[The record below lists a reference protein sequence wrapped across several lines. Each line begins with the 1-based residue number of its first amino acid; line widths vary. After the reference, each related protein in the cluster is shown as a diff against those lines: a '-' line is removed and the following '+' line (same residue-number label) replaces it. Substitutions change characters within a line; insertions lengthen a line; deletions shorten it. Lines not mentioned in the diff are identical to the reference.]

1 MKLELPDIPK
11 TEQTPVVKGLLAII
25 EQLIE
30 HSQKQQEDIEV
41 MKDEIRILKGEKKR
55 PKFKPS
61 KLDASTNDAQDKG
74 SDINADEATSEDDKT
89 GKSGKYNPKKKR
101 RNKKNLPVDRE
112 KRIKPDNIPEGS
124 RYHSHKD
131 FYVQELVIK
140 REHIRYRLERWITPD
155 GKLITGKLP
164 GSLENR
170 HYGSTL
176 VTYLL
181 YQHNHC
187 QTTQPLLLEQ
197 LREWGIKMS
206 SGQLNRLLSTNKE
219 RFHDEKNGLLEVALT
234 QADYIT
240 VDDSGARHQ
249 GKNGYVTHIGN
260 EFFAWFSSTPSKSRV
275 NFLTL
280 LNGGEDYY
288 RLSPEALTY
297 MREHK
302 HRKIPKTLLD
312 KLSASPVVEFADK
325 EAWDKQLEQLNI
337 TDERHI
343 RIATEGALIGALLH
357 KGDVEKLA
365 IISDG
370 AGQFAVFEHGL
381 CWVHAERL
389 IHVLLPMN
397 DSHKKAVSDVR
408 EQIWTLYRELKSYKL
423 APCPKQA
430 AAISKS
436 FDDIFQQKTDYVTLD
451 RALRRLNKLKSKL
464 LLVLKRP
471 EIPIHTNGSETDIR
485 DYVKKRKVSGGTRSD
500 TGRKCRD
507 TFASLKKTCRKLG
520 ISFWQYLADRHN
532 DNSIPPLSVILSE
545 KLSGAN
551 PVTAL

>member
-11 TEQTPVVKGLLAII
+11 AEQTPVVKGLLAII

-41 MKDEIRILKGEKKR
+41 MKDEILILKGEKKR

-61 KLDASTNDAQDKG
+61 KLDASTNDAPDKG
-74 SDINADEATSEDDKT
+74 SDINADEAPSEDDKT
-89 GKSGKYNPKKKR
+89 GKSGGSNPKKNR

-112 KRIKPDNIPEGS
+112 KRIKPENIPEGS

-140 REHIRYRLERWITPD
+140 REHIRYRLERWITPE
-155 GKLITGKLP
+155 GKLLTGKLP

-176 VTYLL
+176 NTYLL
-181 YQHNHC
+181 YQHHHC

-197 LREWGIKMS
+197 LREWGIQMS
-206 SGQLNRLLSTNKE
+206 SGQLNRLLSTNKA
-219 RFHDEKNGLLEVALT
+219 RFHNEKEGLLEVALT
-234 QADYIT
+234 EASHIT
-240 VDDSGARHQ
+240 VDDSGARHK

-260 EFFAWFSSTPSKSRV
+260 EFFAWFSSTPTKSRV

-280 LNGGEDYY
+280 LNGGENLY

-297 MREHK
+297 MRAHK
-302 HRKIPKTLLD
+302 LKKVPQKLLD
-312 KLSASPVVEFADK
+312 ALAASPVVEFTSK
-325 EAWDKQLEQLNI
+325 EALQEQLTQLNI

-357 KGDVEKLA
+357 KGDVENLA

-370 AGQFAVFEHGL
+370 AGQFAVFQHGL

-389 IHVLLPMN
+389 IHTLLPMN
-397 DSHKKAVSDVR
+397 EAHKKAVEAVR
-408 EQIWTLYRELKSYKL
+408 AQIWALYRELKSYKL
-423 APCPKQA
+423 SPCSQQA
-430 AAISKS
+430 ETISKN
-436 FDDIFQQKTDYVTLD
+436 FDDIFQQKTGYVTLD
-451 RALRRLNKLKSKL
+451 RALRRLNKFKSKL

-485 DYVKKRKVSGGTRSD
+485 DYVKKRKISGGTRSD
-500 TGRKCRD
+500 TGQKCRD

-520 ISFWQYLADRHN
+520 ISFWQYLADRHHE
-532 DNSIPPLSVILSE
+532 NSIPPLSAILSE
-545 KLSGAN
+545 KLS
-551 PVTAL
+551 

>member
-1 MKLELPDIPK
+1 MKPKFKLPDIP
-11 TEQTPVVKGLLAII
+11 EAQQTPIVKCLLAII

-30 HSQKQQEDIEV
+30 HSQKQQEEIDVLKDDIRV
-41 MKDEIRILKGEKKR
+41 LKGEKIR
-55 PKFKPS
+55 PKFKAS
-61 KLDASTNDAQDKG
+61 KLDESTNVT
-74 SDINADEATSEDDKT
+74 SDENSSEDNIAAKDDT
-89 GKSGKYNPKKKR
+89 EEPVKKKKQKR
-101 RNKKNLPVDRE
+101 RNKKDLPVDRE
-112 KRIKPDNIPEGS
+112 ERIKPDNIPEGS
-124 RYHSHKD
+124 RFKGYRD
-131 FYVQELVIK
+131 FHVQELVIK
-140 REHIRYRLERWITPD
+140 RENIRYRLERWLTPD
-155 GKLITGKLP
+155 GKLLTGELP
-164 GSLENR
+164 ESLENR

-181 YQHNHC
+181 YQHHHC

-197 LREWGIKMS
+197 IREWGIKMS
-206 SGQLNRLLSTNKE
+206 SGQLNRLLSDNKT
-219 RFHDEKNGLLEVALT
+219 RFHDEKDALLEVALT

-240 VDDSGARHQ
+240 VDDSGARHK
-249 GKNGYVTHIGN
+249 GKNGYVTHMGN
-260 EFFAWFSSTPSKSRV
+260 EFFAWFSSTPTKSRV

-280 LNGGEDYY
+280 LNGEDYY
-288 RLSPEALTY
+288 RLSPEALTH
-297 MREHK
+297 MRESK
-302 HRKIPKTLLD
+302 LKKVPRKLLD
-312 KLSASPVVEFADK
+312 ALAASPIVEFTTK
-325 EAWDKQLEQLNI
+325 EAWYIQLAQLNI

-370 AGQFAVFEHGL
+370 AGQFAVFQHGL

-397 DSHKKAVSDVR
+397 DTHKKAVEDVR
-408 EQIWTLYRELKSYKL
+408 EQIWTLYRELKLYKL
-423 APCPKQA
+423 DPCPRQA
-430 AAISKS
+430 TEISQH
-436 FDDIFQQKTDYVTLD
+436 FDDIFQQKTAYVTLN

-500 TGRKCRD
+500 MGQQCRD

-520 ISFWQYLADRHN
+520 LSFWQYLLDRHQSN
-532 DNSIPPLSVILSE
+532 LIPSLPVMLSE
-545 KLSGAN
+545 KLS
-551 PVTAL
+551 

>member
-1 MKLELPDIPK
+1 MKFKLPDIPEE
-11 TEQTPVVKGLLAII
+11 EQTPVVKNLSSIV

-30 HSQKQQEDIEV
+30 HSQKQKEEIDV
-41 MKDEIRILKGEKKR
+41 LKDEVRILKGQKKR

-61 KLDASTNDAQDKG
+61 KLDESTPVEPNEK
-74 SDINADEATSEDDKT
+74 SDEDEPAEESDDSCSSEKT
-89 GKSGKYNPKKKR
+89 GSGKPPKKSKKKR
-101 RNKKNLPVDRE
+101 SSKKDLPIDRE
-112 KRIKPDNIPEGS
+112 ERVRPDNIPPGS
-124 RYHSHKD
+124 RFKGYRD
-131 FYVQELVIK
+131 FQVQELVIK
-140 REHIRYRLERWITPD
+140 RENIRYRLERWLTPD
-155 GKLITGKLP
+155 GQVLVGQLP

-176 VTYLL
+176 MTYLL
-181 YQHNHC
+181 YQHHHC

-206 SGQLNRLLSTNKE
+206 SGQLNRLLSDNKS
-219 RFHDEKNGLLEVALT
+219 RFHDEKDGLLEVALT

-240 VDDSGARHQ
+240 VDDSGARHK

-280 LNGGEDYY
+280 LNGGEVSY
-288 RLSPEALTY
+288 RLSPEALQY

-302 HRKIPKTLLD
+302 HKKVPRILLD
-312 KLSASPVVEFADK
+312 ALAASPVVEFADK

-357 KGDVEKLA
+357 KGDVEKIA

-370 AGQFAVFEHGL
+370 AGQFAVFQHGL

-389 IHVLLPMN
+389 IHTLLPMN
-397 DSHKKAVSDVR
+397 DTHKQAVELVR
-408 EQIWTLYRELKSYKL
+408 EQIWTLYSELKYYKL
-423 APCPKQA
+423 NPCPKQA
-430 AAISKS
+430 EAISKK
-436 FDDIFQQKTDYVTLD
+436 FDDIFQQKTGYVTLD

-500 TGRKCRD
+500 LGQQCRD

-520 ISFWQYLADRHN
+520 LSFWQYLKDRHH
-532 DNSIPPLSVILSE
+532 DNSIPQLPTMLSE
-545 KLSGAN
+545 KLS
-551 PVTAL
+551 

>member
-1 MKLELPDIPK
+1 MKFKLPDIPED
-11 TEQTPVVKGLLAII
+11 EQTPVVKGLFSIV

-30 HSQKQQEDIEV
+30 HSQKQKEEIDV

-61 KLDASTNDAQDKG
+61 KLDESTNVA
-74 SDINADEATSEDDKT
+74 SDEKPDEGNNQTEKPSKNNPP
-89 GKSGKYNPKKKR
+89 KKPKKKR
-101 RNKKNLPVDRE
+101 QSKKDLPVDRE
-112 KRIKPDNIPEGS
+112 ERIKPDNIPEGS
-124 RYHSHKD
+124 RYKGHRD
-131 FYVQELVIK
+131 FYVQDLVIK
-140 REHIRYRLERWITPD
+140 SEHVRYRLERWLTPD
-155 GKLITGKLP
+155 GKLLIGQLP
-164 GSLENR
+164 NSLENR

-181 YQHNHC
+181 YQHHHC

-197 LREWGIKMS
+197 IREWGIKMS
-206 SGQLNRLLSTNKE
+206 AGQLNRLLSDNKA
-219 RFHDEKNGLLEVALT
+219 RFHDEKDSLLEVALT
-234 QADYIT
+234 QADYVT
-240 VDDSGARHQ
+240 VDDSGARHK

-260 EFFAWFSSTPSKSRV
+260 EFFGWFSSTPTKSRV

-280 LNGGEDYY
+280 LNGGEVSY
-288 RLSPEALTY
+288 RLSTEALTY

-302 HRKIPKTLLD
+302 LKKVPRKLLD
-312 KLSASPVVEFADK
+312 ALAASPVVEFADK
-325 EAWDKQLEQLNI
+325 EALDKHLAQLNI

-357 KGDVEKLA
+357 KGDVDKLA

-370 AGQFAVFEHGL
+370 AGQFAVFQHGL

-389 IHVLLPMN
+389 IHVLMPMN
-397 DSHKKAVSDVR
+397 DSHKKAVEDVR
-408 EQIWTLYRELKSYKL
+408 AQIWALYSELKLYKL
-423 APCPKQA
+423 KPCPKQA
-430 AAISKS
+430 EVISKD
-436 FDDIFQQKTDYVTLD
+436 FDNIFQQKTGYVTLD

-500 TGRKCRD
+500 VGQQCRD

-520 ISFWQYLADRHN
+520 VSFWQYLADRHQ
-532 DNSIPPLSVILSE
+532 DRSIPPLPVILSE
-545 KLSGAN
+545 RFAGTTPATTL
-551 PVTAL
+551 

>member
-1 MKLELPDIPK
+1 MTTKFKLPDIPEA
-11 TEQTPVVKGLLAII
+11 EQTSIVKGLLALI

-41 MKDEIRILKGEKKR
+41 MKDEIRLLKGEKKR

-61 KLDASTNDAQDKG
+61 KLDESTNVEPDEKFTEDNRDEKSDAK
-74 SDINADEATSEDDKT
+74 APLK
-89 GKSGKYNPKKKR
+89 KSKQKR
-101 RNKKNLPVDRE
+101 CNKKDLPVDRE
-112 KRIKPDNIPEGS
+112 DCIKPENIPEGS
-124 RYHSHKD
+124 RFKGYRD
-131 FYVQELVIK
+131 FYVQELVITS
-140 REHIRYRLERWITPD
+140 ENIRYRLERWLTPD
-155 GKLITGKLP
+155 GELLVGQLP
-164 GSLENR
+164 ESLENR

-181 YQHNHC
+181 YQHHHC

-197 LREWGIKMS
+197 IREWGIKMS
-206 SGQLNRLLSTNKE
+206 SGQLNRLLSENKT
-219 RFHDEKNGLLEVALT
+219 RFHDEKDGLLEVALT

-240 VDDSGARHQ
+240 VDDSGARHK

-260 EFFAWFSSTPSKSRV
+260 QFFAWFSSTPTKSRV
-275 NFLTL
+275 NFLRL
-280 LNGGEDYY
+280 LNGEDYY

-302 HRKIPKTLLD
+302 LKNVPHKLLD
-312 KLSASPVVEFADK
+312 VLEASPIVEFTGK
-325 EAWDKQLEQLNI
+325 EAWSKHLEQLNI

-343 RIATEGALIGALLH
+343 RIATEGGLIGALLH

-370 AGQFAVFEHGL
+370 AGQFAVFQHGL

-397 DSHKKAVSDVR
+397 DTHKKAVEGVR
-408 EQIWTLYRELKSYKL
+408 EQIWTLYRELKLYKL
-423 APCPKQA
+423 NPCPKQA
-430 AAISKS
+430 EAISQR
-436 FDDIFQQKTDYVTLD
+436 FDDIFQQKTAYVTLN

-500 TGRKCRD
+500 LGQQCRD

-520 ISFWQYLADRHN
+520 LSFWQYLADRHHKN
-532 DNSIPPLSVILSE
+532 TIPPLPIMLRE
-545 KLSGAN
+545 KLS
-551 PVTAL
+551 

>member
-1 MKLELPDIPK
+1 MKFKFPDIPEA
-11 TEQTPVVKGLLAII
+11 EQTPVVKGLLSII

-30 HSQKQQEDIEV
+30 YSQKQQEEIDV
-41 MKDEIRILKGEKKR
+41 MKDEIKILKGEKKR
-55 PKFKPS
+55 PTFKPS
-61 KLDASTNDAQDKG
+61 KLDESTNDEIQQEP
-74 SDINADEATSEDDKT
+74 DED
-89 GKSGKYNPKKKR
+89 GKIKPSVNKKKKR
-101 RNKKNLPVDRE
+101 RSKKNLPVDRE
-112 KRIKPDNIPEGS
+112 ERVKPDNIPQGS
-124 RYHSHKD
+124 RFIDYRD

-140 REHIRYRLERWITPD
+140 SENIRYRLERWRTPE
-155 GKLITGKLP
+155 GKLLVGKLP
-164 GSLENR
+164 ESLENR

-176 VTYLL
+176 ITYLL
-181 YQHNHC
+181 YQHHHC

-197 LREWGIKMS
+197 LREWGIQMS
-206 SGQLNRLLSTNKE
+206 SGQLDRLLSANKE
-219 RFHDEKNGLLEVALT
+219 RFHDEKEGLLEVALT
-234 QADYIT
+234 EADYIT
-240 VDDSGARHQ
+240 VDDSGARHK

-260 EFFAWFSSTPSKSRV
+260 EFFAWFSSTPTKSRV

-280 LNGGEDYY
+280 LNGGEGFY
-288 RLSPEALTY
+288 RLSREALTY

-302 HRKIPKTLLD
+302 LKKVPRILLD
-312 KLSASPVVEFADK
+312 ALAASPIVEFANK
-325 EAWDKQLEQLNI
+325 EAFDKQLTQLGI

-370 AGQFAVFEHGL
+370 AGQFAVFQHGL

-389 IHVLLPMN
+389 IHTMLPMN
-397 DSHKKAVSDVR
+397 DTHKKAVEAVR

-430 AAISKS
+430 EAISKS
-436 FDDIFQQKTDYVTLD
+436 FNDIFQQKTAYVTLN
-451 RALRRLNKLKSKL
+451 RSLTRLNKLKSKL

-471 EIPIHTNGSETDIR
+471 EIPIHTNGSESDIR

-500 TGRKCRD
+500 MGRQCRD

-520 ISFWQYLADRHN
+520 LSFWQYLADRHN
-532 DNSIPPLSVILSE
+532 DRLIPPLPVMLSARLSVTSLTTT
-545 KLSGAN
+545 L
-551 PVTAL
+551 

>member
-1 MKLELPDIPK
+1 MKLELPDIP
-11 TEQTPVVKGLLAII
+11 EAQQTPVVKGLLVII

-61 KLDASTNDAQDKG
+61 KLDASTNDEPDNESDK
-74 SDINADEATSEDDKT
+74 NANEEPSEDDKT
-89 GKSGKYNPKKKR
+89 GQPDNNNPPKKAKKKR
-101 RNKKNLPVDRE
+101 RSKKNLPIDRE
-112 KRIKPDNIPEGS
+112 ERVKPDNMPEGS
-124 RYHSHKD
+124 RYHSHKEFD
-131 FYVQELVIK
+131 VQELVIK
-140 REHIRYRLERWITPD
+140 SEHIRYRLERWITPD
-155 GKLITGKLP
+155 GELLTGKLP
-164 GSLENR
+164 ESLENR
-170 HYGSTL
+170 HYGPTL

-181 YQHNHC
+181 YQHHHC

-197 LREWGIKMS
+197 LREWGIKIS
-206 SGQLNRLLSTNKE
+206 SGQLNRLLSANKK
-219 RFHDEKNGLLEVALT
+219 RFHDEKDGLLEVALT

-240 VDDSGARHQ
+240 VDDSGARHK
-249 GKNGYVTHIGN
+249 GKNGYVTHMGN
-260 EFFAWFSSTPSKSRV
+260 EFFAWFSSTPTKSRV

-280 LNGGEDYY
+280 LNGGKVSY

-302 HRKIPKTLLD
+302 LKKVPKTLLD
-312 KLSASPVVEFADK
+312 RLAASPVVEFADK
-325 EAWDKQLEQLNI
+325 ATWDKQLKQLNI

-357 KGDVEKLA
+357 KGDVETLA

-370 AGQFAVFEHGL
+370 AGQFAVFQHGL

-389 IHVLLPMN
+389 IHTLLPMN
-397 DSHKKAVSDVR
+397 DTHKQAVEDVR
-408 EQIWTLYRELKSYKL
+408 EQIWTLYRELKLYKL
-423 APCPKQA
+423 NPCPKQA
-430 AAISKS
+430 EVISS
-436 FDDIFQQKTDYVTLD
+436 NFDDIFQQKTAYITLN
-451 RALRRLNKLKSKL
+451 RSLRRLNKLKSKL

-500 TGRKCRD
+500 LGQQCRD

-520 ISFWQYLADRHN
+520 LSFWQYLADRHH
-532 DNSIPPLSVILSE
+532 DNSIPPHCQSC
-545 KLSGAN
+545 
-551 PVTAL
+551 